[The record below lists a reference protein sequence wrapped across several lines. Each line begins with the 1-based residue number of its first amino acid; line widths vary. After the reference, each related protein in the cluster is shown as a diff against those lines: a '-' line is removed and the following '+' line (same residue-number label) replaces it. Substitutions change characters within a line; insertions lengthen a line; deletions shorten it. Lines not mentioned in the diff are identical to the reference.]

1 MSKMEQGMSRRNFLV
16 GAGAVSAL
24 GALGLAGC
32 SPKKSASDEKAAS
45 GEAGSAT
52 GGSNDWL
59 GEAPEIAASDIKET
73 RETDILIVGA
83 GMSGSAAIATAIDEG
98 ANFIAVDKGTEPA
111 ACHFDIGAI
120 NSKWTAEA
128 GEHVDEGRLLNEM
141 NRYASFKNI
150 AAVTN
155 TWIKNSGA
163 MVEWLYVF
171 YAKHGVE
178 TKVELDIE
186 NGSDGKAGGTNYY
199 IPAECHHF
207 MTADGKRVD
216 HVKVIAQIAEES
228 GNPVQYGFDMVK
240 LIREDGGRVSG
251 AIFKTA
257 DGYVQINAAKAVI
270 LACGGYAG
278 NAEMVKARN
287 PIVPACVTSTN
298 FNQNNTGMGMKAAA
312 WVGAALD
319 IEGAAMIFDRGIV
332 EPGVDAGYADESTAS
347 FATGGQFNLGS
358 QPFLKVDRNGHRITN
373 ESANYDAIC
382 HAASTRPGGVW
393 CQVFDVNAP
402 EDVQRFKTQGCSA
415 MTWKQTLKGKT
426 VDETY
431 DEKYISK
438 GLMMKADT
446 LDELADKLGFEGEAK
461 EAFLAEIDNYNAMYD
476 AGEDTQFG
484 KEAYRLSAIRT
495 APFYGAWYGGSLLT
509 TLDGIRINENTQV
522 LDTKGNVIDGL
533 YAVGTASGSFYA
545 GNYPVYIVGD
555 CLGRQM
561 TFGHYSVRHAEGVI
575 A

>member
-52 GGSNDWL
+52 GSSNDWL
-59 GEAPEIAASDIKET
+59 GEAPEIATSDIKET

-163 MVEWLYVF
+163 MVEWLYDF

-216 HVKVIAQIAEES
+216 HVKAIAQIAEES

-270 LACGGYAG
+270 LA
-278 NAEMVKARN
+278 
-287 PIVPACVTSTN
+287 
-298 FNQNNTGMGMKAAA
+298 
-312 WVGAALD
+312 
-319 IEGAAMIFDRGIV
+319 
-332 EPGVDAGYADESTAS
+332 
-347 FATGGQFNLGS
+347 
-358 QPFLKVDRNGHRITN
+358 
-373 ESANYDAIC
+373 
-382 HAASTRPGGVW
+382 
-393 CQVFDVNAP
+393 
-402 EDVQRFKTQGCSA
+402 
-415 MTWKQTLKGKT
+415 
-426 VDETY
+426 
-431 DEKYISK
+431 
-438 GLMMKADT
+438 
-446 LDELADKLGFEGEAK
+446 
-461 EAFLAEIDNYNAMYD
+461 
-476 AGEDTQFG
+476 
-484 KEAYRLSAIRT
+484 
-495 APFYGAWYGGSLLT
+495 
-509 TLDGIRINENTQV
+509 
-522 LDTKGNVIDGL
+522 
-533 YAVGTASGSFYA
+533 
-545 GNYPVYIVGD
+545 
-555 CLGRQM
+555 
-561 TFGHYSVRHAEGVI
+561 
-575 A
+575 